1 MNYLIFLSS
10 FWFFYDWKTSVINNN
25 CLLFSNSPLLFF
37 LCSWSITLLINQ
49 FTMRVNYFKIFD
61 DILVCRE
68 NRWLA
73 VMAPRSAFGYSLV
86 QEREKKEKNTS
97 SQAPSSKKRFHKSE
111 SEHLREASR
120 VLIISLIY
128 YLRGWWQMEWEN
140 IGLL

>member
-25 CLLFSNSPLLFF
+25 CLLFSNSPLLLF

-49 FTMRVNYFKIFD
+49 FTMRVKYFKIFD

-73 VMAPRSAFGYSLV
+73 VMVPRSAFGYSLV
-86 QEREKKEKNTS
+86 QEREKRRKTLAARLPQAKSASTRVSQSTWGRQAECLS
-97 SQAPSSKKRFHKSE
+97 SLSFITWEADGRWSE
-111 SEHLREASR
+111 RT
-120 VLIISLIY
+120 
-128 YLRGWWQMEWEN
+128 
-140 IGLL
+140 